1 MSHVPR
7 KARRRRRRLDSAWSW
22 VLNWGMQI
30 VLAAIGIAFIVG
42 DGSSLLSLTL
52 WCGLGSLYALV
63 TIVYL
68 SMRARG
74 AESRIRDDENP
85 RWFDRIRGAA
95 TVILTVIPTA
105 IGVTAALQVI
115 LVGAAKNHDLAELLG
130 PDIELGWAVK
140 PIGVWAM
147 LLAWGFLHWGFAQLY
162 MHQRDRMDP
171 VATLDFPDTPKPGL
185 VDFVYFSFTVGTT
198 FAASDVN
205 VRSTRTRWTVTVHS
219 VLGFLMNA
227 LIIAL
232 SFNTIMNAAN
242 G

>member
-1 MSHVPR
+1 
-7 KARRRRRRLDSAWSW
+7 
-22 VLNWGMQI
+22 MQI
-30 VLAAIGIAFIVG
+30 VLAVIGLVFLFGNG
-42 DGSSLLSLTL
+42 DSVLPLTL
-52 WCGLGSLYALV
+52 WCMLGSLYALV
-63 TIVYL
+63 TIIYL
-68 SMRARG
+68 AMRARG

-85 RWFDRIRGAA
+85 RWFDRIRGAV

-105 IGVTAALQVI
+105 IGVTAALEVI
-115 LVGAAKNHDLAELLG
+115 LVGAAKNFDLSELLG
-130 PDIELGWAVK
+130 EGIELDWVIK

-147 LLAWGFLHWGFAQLY
+147 LLAWGFLHWGFAQVYL
-162 MHQRDRMDP
+162 HQYDRMAP

-185 VDFVYFSFTVGTT
+185 VDFVYFSFTIGTT

-205 VRSTRTRWTVTVHS
+205 VKTTRTRWTVTVHS